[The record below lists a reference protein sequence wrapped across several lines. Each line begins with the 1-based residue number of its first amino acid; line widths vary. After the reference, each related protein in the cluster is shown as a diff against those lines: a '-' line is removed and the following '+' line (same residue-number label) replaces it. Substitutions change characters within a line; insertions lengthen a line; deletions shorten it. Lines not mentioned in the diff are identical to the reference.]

1 MRRSRQL
8 QLARAVAAAMPLAF
22 LGCAGLAGAS
32 VGPAWYLVAV
42 AAAVVGPASPD
53 TAGPLLVWG
62 LLALMW
68 VAGGPLG
75 VWWAVPAALAA
86 LLGHC
91 ATAYLAAAPPGLTTS
106 VGVLLRWAVR
116 LGVLAA
122 LTVAVAAGLVAAQA
136 WQLPGSSAWTVVVL
150 LATAAGLYAVRPR
163 PVSED

>member
-1 MRRSRQL
+1 MGRS
-8 QLARAVAAAMPLAF
+8 A
-22 LGCAGLAGAS
+22 
-32 VGPAWYLVAV
+32 
-42 AAAVVGPASPD
+42 
-53 TAGPLLVWG
+53 
-62 LLALMW
+62 
-68 VAGGPLG
+68 
-75 VWWAVPAALAA
+75 WWAVPAALAA

-106 VGVLLRWAVR
+106 ARVLLRWAAR

-136 WQLPGSSAWTVVVL
+136 WQLAGSSAWTVVVL